1 MKIKY
6 LLLMLIPFLISFAK
20 DEELTVQYVTE
31 QLQKRYEKIDDA
43 TIQYTQ
49 KVKFGFSQ
57 IEQSF
62 EGTLIS
68 KKPKFYRIESELQ
81 TVVTDGTT
89 VWAYSPANKQ
99 VLIDH
104 YRENQNSISPEQFML
119 NLPSQYYATLV
130 GKEKEKDRVVVV
142 LKLIPKDDRSFVQ
155 SVKMWID
162 TSTWMIMKIDIVDV
176 NDTETTYTVNSIK
189 LNTGVKEK
197 IFTFIPP
204 DGVDIVDLR

>member
-130 GKEKEKDRVVVV
+130 GKEKEKDHVVVI

-176 NDTETTYTVNSIK
+176 NDTETTYTVNSINF
-189 LNTGVKEK
+189 NTGVKEK